1 MCYRKRAG
9 WAVWWKLAFSILAN
23 KFCEIPW
30 PKLAL
35 WTVQYTMEENKINP
49 FLFFTPH
56 WVSLNWNI
64 IEHFRPEKLLFK
76 FVFKCK
82 ICNDIFYFYF
92 FFVFS
97 FYDGF
102 LFFNPFYEFFTAYT
116 LILVLYSYTS
126 ADYTAYISI
135 YTYTLLLMS
144 LNQLSFLRY
153 LYPFW
158 VTSKINLNLFTL
170 LIISLSF

>member
-35 WTVQYTMEENKINP
+35 WTVQYTLEENKINR

-92 FFVFS
+92 FLSLVFMMD
-97 FYDGF
+97 FYF
-102 LFFNPFYEFFTAYT
+102 LTLFMNFLLLILLYLYGT
-116 LILVLYSYTS
+116 LIL
-126 ADYTAYISI
+126 
-135 YTYTLLLMS
+135 
-144 LNQLSFLRY
+144 
-153 LYPFW
+153 
-158 VTSKINLNLFTL
+158 L
-170 LIISLSF
+170 LIIQPI

>member
-35 WTVQYTMEENKINP
+35 WTVQYTMEENKINR

-92 FFVFS
+92 FLSLVFMMD
-97 FYDGF
+97 FYF
-102 LFFNPFYEFFTAYT
+102 LTLFMNFLLPILLYLYCT
-116 LILVLYSYTS
+116 LIL
-126 ADYTAYISI
+126 
-135 YTYTLLLMS
+135 
-144 LNQLSFLRY
+144 
-153 LYPFW
+153 
-158 VTSKINLNLFTL
+158 L
-170 LIISLSF
+170 LIIQPI

>member
-35 WTVQYTMEENKINP
+35 WTVQYTLEENKINR

-82 ICNDIFYFYF
+82 ICNDIFCFYF
-92 FFVFS
+92 IFLSLVFMMD
-97 FYDGF
+97 FYF
-102 LFFNPFYEFFTAYT
+102 LTLFMNFLLLILLYLYCT
-116 LILVLYSYTS
+116 LIL
-126 ADYTAYISI
+126 
-135 YTYTLLLMS
+135 
-144 LNQLSFLRY
+144 
-153 LYPFW
+153 
-158 VTSKINLNLFTL
+158 L
-170 LIISLSF
+170 LIIQPI